1 MNARIRILLALLGC
15 LVFGGNALSADLG
28 HCDPICCDE
37 PCEAV
42 PLEPE
47 DCACCAVRSAAES
60 DPMLP
65 SVAPMA
71 PLPALLPELLL
82 PPGARGPRRRNRF
95 QPCPRALAGAAPRFR
110 PAFVTLHA

>member
-28 HCDPICCDE
+28 HCDPIGCDE

-65 SVAPMA
+65 SVAPPA
-71 PLPALLPELLL
+71 PLPALLPELALL
-82 PPGARGPRRRNRF
+82 PAPAAHAAVTGFCPAPA
-95 QPCPRALAGAAPRFR
+95 PLPAPPRASVLR
-110 PAFVTLHA
+110 L

>member
-47 DCACCAVRSAAES
+47 VWDGGAVGSPSGIEPR
-60 DPMLP
+60 LP
-65 SVAPMA
+65 AGFPMA
-71 PLPALLPELLL
+71 PEPALLPELVVPPAPPALAALTGFNPAPAPL
-82 PPGARGPRRRNRF
+82 PAP
-95 QPCPRALAGAAPRFR
+95 PRASVLR
-110 PAFVTLHA
+110 L

>member
-1 MNARIRILLALLGC
+1 MNTRIRIVLALLGC

-37 PCEAV
+37 PCESV
-42 PLEPE
+42 PIEPD

-65 SVAPMA
+65 SVAPPA

-82 PPGARGPRRRNRF
+82 PPAPAALAAVTGFNPAPA
-95 QPCPRALAGAAPRFR
+95 PLPAPPRASVLR
-110 PAFVTLHA
+110 L